1 MKNLITF
8 AILALAALTFS
19 SCDGSLLGLED
30 SGVFGV
36 VIDAETGN
44 PIPHA
49 YVFINGPETKTTQA
63 DGNGNYRFDNM
74 RTGNY
79 VVSAE
84 AYRYLTPF
92 VNTTV
97 FQDDFS
103 QANIEMNYHS
113 LLSTHELDFGTD
125 QGELEI
131 VVTNLFDRP
140 IDVDTDDNEGWL
152 STHGFTSNL
161 APGESAVLTVRIHRY
176 LMDAGTYS
184 VPLIVDIEEDFGFD
198 VFESYVVTVNAVK
211 E

>member
-8 AILALAALTFS
+8 AVLALSALSFS

-36 VIDAETGN
+36 VIDAESGN

-49 YVFINGPETKTTQA
+49 YVYINGPETKSTQA

-74 RTGNY
+74 RAGNY

-84 AYRYLTPF
+84 AYRYLTQF
-92 VNTTV
+92 ENVTV

-103 QANIEMNYHS
+103 QADVRMDYHS
-113 LLSTHELDFGTD
+113 LLSTHELDFGTNQD
-125 QGELEI
+125 ELEI

-140 IDVDTDDNEGWL
+140 IDVDTDESEGWMT
-152 STHGFTSNL
+152 THGFISGL
-161 APGESAVLTVRIHRY
+161 EPGQSAIFTVRVNRTF
-176 LMDAGTYS
+176 MDPGTYS
-184 VPLIVDIEEDFGFD
+184 VPLVVDIEEDFGFD
-198 VFESYVVTVNAVK
+198 VFESYVVTVNVTK